1 MKDVALGQH
10 FISIV
15 LWLEFSCSV
24 LSRHATSLFTF
35 GGQAG
40 KKKSL
45 NGAIV
50 RQKVKAALWVRMKTM
65 LKHVKRPARD
75 TRRISNNNNNNFSNI
90 VSEIISVARASV

>member
-40 KKKSL
+40 KKKKSQW
-45 NGAIV
+45 
-50 RQKVKAALWVRMKTM
+50 RDCAAESEGGTLGPDENYAKTRERTGQG
-65 LKHVKRPARD
+65 HP
-75 TRRISNNNNNNFSNI
+75 
-90 VSEIISVARASV
+90 